1 MASGI
6 HIKKSHEDRLHR
18 DLGVKKGKKLTMD
31 QIMHGL
37 ASTDPAVR
45 KRANFAKVARSWKH

>member
-6 HIKKSHEDRLHR
+6 HIKKSHEGLLHKN
-18 DLGVKKGKKLTMD
+18 LGVSKKKKLTMD